1 MHCAQALLT
10 AVKFPFIIESALF
23 PGHDVAE
30 GTTRVAPVA
39 GLWSFTSDLIRTQ
52 QRFMPDPET
61 AHLLRDLTRD
71 LLHTGRLWRKMARE
85 AAAKHGVSEAAS
97 APLLWIE
104 RLGDNIRQN
113 ALAEAVGIEGASL
126 VRLIDE
132 LESSGL
138 VNRQPDPTDRR
149 ANSIS
154 LTPRGKET
162 VLEVNADVQ
171 ALRRQIFSG
180 LDGADLEA
188 TMRVLAAIKTAAA
201 KPSDQG

>member
-1 MHCAQALLT
+1 
-10 AVKFPFIIESALF
+10 
-23 PGHDVAE
+23 
-30 GTTRVAPVA
+30 
-39 GLWSFTSDLIRTQ
+39 
-52 QRFMPDPET
+52 MPDPET

-180 LDGADLEA
+180 LTSADLEA
-188 TMRVLAAIKTAAA
+188 TMRVLAAIKTAAG